1 MCGSM
6 ATRWTTARFNGSRGK
21 LGRRYFLSVEGPAEA
36 GTIRRAKVFMFASL
50 EIPVTMPA

>member
-6 ATRWTTARFNGSRGK
+6 VTRWTAARFNGSRGK
-21 LGRRYFLSVEGPAEA
+21 LRRRFFLSVEGPAEA
-36 GTIRRAKVFMFASL
+36 GIIMWAKVFMFASL